1 MATSKRTALP
11 KQAEEPAD
19 FAEVVEEPADFK
31 DEVPPVAAVKR
42 EPLVVTVQSGDTWGR
57 LAAAYGVSASDL
69 AAANGMTIQSYLY
82 AGRALTIP

>member
-42 EPLVVTVQSGDTWGR
+42 EPLVSRCSPLT
-57 LAAAYGVSASDL
+57 LGVGSQPLTASRRRIWL
-69 AAANGMTIQSYLY
+69 P
-82 AGRALTIP
+82 LTA